1 MPLQKMERGVV
12 IQQPNVLE
20 RSSRIRRSISHQLS
34 SDFRPMRPK
43 SPYRLRHL
51 LCLDRGNDVKAAKDD
66 SLGLNIHELMHVLYD
81 IDKIVWRR
89 VITSYSSN
97 KYRHRHQAFIVLALN
112 HSCFALSIM
121 NDQKLIHPFD
131 LFATTTGNKLE
142 GDWGEIV
149 ALGAEISP

>member
-1 MPLQKMERGVV
+1 MERGVA

-20 RSSRIRRSISHQLS
+20 RSSRIRRSISHQPS
-34 SDFRPMRPK
+34 SDFRPVR
-43 SPYRLRHL
+43 PYRLRHL

-66 SLGLNIHELMHVLYD
+66 SLGHNIHELMHALYD

-112 HSCFALSIM
+112 HSRFALSIM
-121 NDQKLIHPFD
+121 NDQK
-131 LFATTTGNKLE
+131 
-142 GDWGEIV
+142 
-149 ALGAEISP
+149 